1 MGATTVGNIVGLA
14 APWVGNIVGERCV
27 GNGVTFTVGFNVGTA
42 DGVIVGALSV
52 GNIVGLG
59 IVGEGVGTPSFVGL
73 CVGLAWVGAVVG
85 LGLGG

>member
-1 MGATTVGNIVGLA
+1 MGATTVGNTVGLA
-14 APWVGNIVGERCV
+14 KPWVGNIVGERCV
-27 GNGVTFTVGFNVGTA
+27 GNGVTFTGVGTA
-42 DGVIVGALSV
+42 DGVIVGVLTV

-59 IVGEGVGTPSFVGL
+59 TVGEGVGTPSFVGL